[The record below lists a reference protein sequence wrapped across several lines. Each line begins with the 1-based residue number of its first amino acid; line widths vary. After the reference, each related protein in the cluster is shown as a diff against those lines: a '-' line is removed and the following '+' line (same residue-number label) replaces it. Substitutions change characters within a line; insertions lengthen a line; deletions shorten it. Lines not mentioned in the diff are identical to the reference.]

1 VRWAGQQSVTRRSPQ
16 IQFSNS
22 RNTERHCERS
32 EAIQLWLARK
42 LDCFVGAVIFSSILA
57 PRCDSLIALSRER
70 MMEVRIREAERGQPG
85 FELVDLES
93 LVVDDHPVR
102 AVWSFVEGL
111 DLQWFYDRIKSRGE
125 TPGRPA
131 TDPRIL
137 LGLWLYATADGIG
150 SARALDRLCMH
161 HTIYRW
167 ICGGVGVNHTML
179 STFRLDSGDFLDGLL
194 TRSLAA
200 LMEEGLITL
209 DEVITDGTKVRAAA
223 SRSSMRRG
231 KTLAELQE
239 KARTRVV
246 ELKQEL
252 EADSAAGERRLSKR
266 RLSAA
271 EDRACRVAAALAK
284 HPATV
289 PKDETEQSKEGEPP
303 AGGKSRKPPQERAST
318 TDPDAPLM
326 RMADGAVRPAYNVQV
341 ASACGF
347 VVAIEPVERRNDRG
361 LAPAMVA
368 QVKQRCGKHPDRLLA
383 DTGAMTAADIVTLAQ
398 THPSMQVFSPP
409 PARKDASKPESK
421 ARYERNRAAEPQ
433 CLKEWRAR
441 MDSEEGRAVYKRR
454 SNTEH
459 IHARMKNRGFG
470 HMVLRGLAKVR
481 IACLLHAV
489 THNLIWAISRRA
501 LNTA

>member
-1 VRWAGQQSVTRRSPQ
+1 MD
-16 IQFSNS
+16 I
-22 RNTERHCERS
+22 
-32 EAIQLWLARK
+32 
-42 LDCFVGAVIFSSILA
+42 
-57 PRCDSLIALSRER
+57 
-70 MMEVRIREAERGQPG
+70 RIRRAERRQAG
-85 FELVDLES
+85 FELVDLEG

-111 DLQWFYDRIKSRGE
+111 DLQSFYDRVKARGE

-150 SARALDRLCMH
+150 SARALARLCEH

-179 STFRLDSGDFLDGLL
+179 SEFRLDSGEFLDGLL

-200 LMEEGLITL
+200 LMQEGLITL

-223 SRSSMRRG
+223 SRSSMRRR
-231 KTLAELQE
+231 KTLMDLEE
-239 KARTRVV
+239 KARTRVA

-252 EADSAAGERRLSKR
+252 ETDSAAGERRLSKR

-271 EDRACRVAAALAK
+271 EDRARRVAAALAN
-284 HPATV
+284 HPAAAKGTQK
-289 PKDETEQSKEGEPP
+289 PQNEGDGPPP
-303 AGGKSRKPPQERAST
+303 AHGKSGKKLKEERVST

-326 RMADGAVRPAYNVQV
+326 KMADGAVRPAYNVQV

-347 VVAIEPVERRNDRG
+347 VVAIEPVQRRNDRG

-368 QVKQRCGKHPDRLLA
+368 QVEQRCGKLPDRLLA
-383 DTGAMTAADIVTLAQ
+383 DTGAMTAADIATLAQ
-398 THPSMQVFSPP
+398 THPSIQVFSPP
-409 PARKDASKPESK
+409 PARKEASKPESK
-421 ARYERNRAAEPQ
+421 ARYKRNRAAEPQ

-441 MDSEEGRAVYKRR
+441 MDSEEGQAVYKRR

-459 IHARMKNRGFG
+459 VHARLKNRGFDR
-470 HMVLRGLAKVR
+470 MVLRSLVKVR
-481 IACLLHAV
+481 VACWLHAV
-489 THNLIWAISRRA
+489 THNLMWAISRRA
-501 LNTA
+501 ALTAA

>member
-1 VRWAGQQSVTRRSPQ
+1 
-16 IQFSNS
+16 
-22 RNTERHCERS
+22 
-32 EAIQLWLARK
+32 
-42 LDCFVGAVIFSSILA
+42 
-57 PRCDSLIALSRER
+57 
-70 MMEVRIREAERGQPG
+70 
-85 FELVDLES
+85 

-111 DLQWFYDRIKSRGE
+111 DLGWFYDRIKARGE

-137 LGLWLYATADGIG
+137 LALWLYATADGIG

-179 STFRLDSGDFLDGLL
+179 SAFRLDSGEFLDGLL

-209 DEVITDGTKVRAAA
+209 DEVITDGTKIRAAA
-223 SRSSMRRG
+223 SRSSMRRRE
-231 KTLAELQE
+231 TLTELE
-239 KARTRVV
+239 AKARTRVA

-252 EADSAAGERRLSKR
+252 EVDSVAGERRLSKR

-271 EDRACRVAAALAK
+271 EDRARRVAAALAK
-284 HPATV
+284 RPATADV
-289 PKDETEQSKEGEPP
+289 EKDQTEGKESPD
-303 AGGKSRKPPQERAST
+303 GGKSGKKPQEERVST

-341 ASACGF
+341 TSACGF
-347 VVAIEPVERRNDRG
+347 VVAIEPMERRNDRG

-368 QVKQRCGKHPDRLLA
+368 QIERRCGKPPSRLLA
-383 DTGAMTAADIVTLAQ
+383 DVGAMTAADIVGFAD
-398 THPSMQVFSPP
+398 THPAMQVFSPP
-409 PARKDASKPESK
+409 PACKETSKPESK

-433 CLKEWRAR
+433 CLRDWRAR
-441 MDSEEGRAVYKRR
+441 MESEVGQAIYKRR

-459 IHARMKNRGFG
+459 VHARMKNRGFG
-470 HMVLRGLAKVR
+470 RMVVRGLRKVH
-481 IACLLHAV
+481 IVCMLHAIA
-489 THNLIWAISRRA
+489 HNLIWAISRRA
-501 LNTA
+501 AQPA

>member
-1 VRWAGQQSVTRRSPQ
+1 M
-16 IQFSNS
+16 
-22 RNTERHCERS
+22 
-32 EAIQLWLARK
+32 
-42 LDCFVGAVIFSSILA
+42 D
-57 PRCDSLIALSRER
+57 
-70 MMEVRIREAERGQPG
+70 IRLRQAERRQAG

-111 DLQWFYDRIKSRGE
+111 DLQLFYDRIKARGE

-137 LGLWLYATADGIG
+137 LALWLYATADAIG
-150 SARALDRLCMH
+150 SARALARLCEH

-179 STFRLDSGDFLDGLL
+179 SEFRLDSGEFLDRLL
-194 TRSLAA
+194 TSSLAA
-200 LMEEGLITL
+200 LMKEGLITL

-223 SRSSMRRG
+223 SRSSMRRRQ
-231 KTLAELQE
+231 TLVELEE
-239 KARTRVV
+239 KARIRVA

-271 EDRACRVAAALAK
+271 EDRARRVAAALAK
-284 HPATV
+284 HPAAT
-289 PKDETEQSKEGEPP
+289 PKDEKDQNEMDDPP
-303 AGGKSRKPPQERAST
+303 LAGGGNSGKKPKEERVST

-326 RMADGAVRPAYNVQV
+326 RMADGAVRVAYNVQV

-347 VVAIEPVERRNDRG
+347 VVAIEPVQRRNDRG
-361 LAPAMVA
+361 LAPAVVA
-368 QVKQRCGKHPDRLLA
+368 QVQQRCGKLPTRLLA
-383 DTGAMTAADIVTLAQ
+383 DTGAMTAADIATLAQ

-409 PARKDASKPESK
+409 PACKASSKPESK

-441 MDSEEGRAVYKRR
+441 MDSEEGQAVYKRR

-459 IHARMKNRGFG
+459 AHARLKNRGFER
-470 HMVLRGLAKVR
+470 MALRLS
-481 IACLLHAV
+481 
-489 THNLIWAISRRA
+489 LIHI
-501 LNTA
+501 

>member
-1 VRWAGQQSVTRRSPQ
+1 M
-16 IQFSNS
+16 
-22 RNTERHCERS
+22 
-32 EAIQLWLARK
+32 
-42 LDCFVGAVIFSSILA
+42 
-57 PRCDSLIALSRER
+57 DSGRVMDI
-70 MMEVRIREAERGQPG
+70 RIRQAERRQTG

-111 DLQWFYDRIKSRGE
+111 DLQWFYDRIKARGE
-125 TPGRPA
+125 KPGRPA

-137 LGLWLYATADGIG
+137 LALWLYATADGIG
-150 SARALDRLCMH
+150 SARSLARLCEH

-179 STFRLDSGDFLDGLL
+179 SEFRVDSGEFLDGLL

-200 LMEEGLITL
+200 LMKEGLVTL

-223 SRSSMRRG
+223 SRSSMRRRQ
-231 KTLAELQE
+231 TLTELEKKAHARVAEL
-239 KARTRVV
+239 K
-246 ELKQEL
+246 KEL
-252 EADSAAGERRLSKR
+252 EADSAAGERRVLKR

-271 EDRACRVAAALAK
+271 EDRARRVAAALAK
-284 HPATV
+284 HPATA
-289 PKDETEQSKEGEPP
+289 PKQETDPTKEDEPP
-303 AGGKSRKPPQERAST
+303 AGGKSGKNPRQERVST
-318 TDPDAPLM
+318 TDPDAALM
-326 RMADGAVRPAYNVQV
+326 KMADGAVRPAYNVQV

-347 VVAIEPVERRNDRG
+347 VVAIEPTERRNDRG

-368 QVKQRCGKHPDRLLA
+368 QVEQRCGKLPDRLLA
-383 DTGAMTAADIVTLAQ
+383 DTGAMTAADIATIAQ
-398 THPSMQVFSPP
+398 AHPSVQVFSPP
-409 PARKDASKPESK
+409 PARKEASKPESK

-441 MDSEEGRAVYKRR
+441 MDSGEGRAVYKRR

-459 IHARMKNRGFG
+459 VHARLKNRGFG
-470 HMVLRGLAKVR
+470 RIVLRGLAKVR

-489 THNLIWAISRRA
+489 THNMMWALSRRTLKA
-501 LNTA
+501 A

>member
-1 VRWAGQQSVTRRSPQ
+1 VMD
-16 IQFSNS
+16 I
-22 RNTERHCERS
+22 
-32 EAIQLWLARK
+32 
-42 LDCFVGAVIFSSILA
+42 
-57 PRCDSLIALSRER
+57 
-70 MMEVRIREAERGQPG
+70 RIRQAERRQTG

-111 DLQWFYDRIKSRGE
+111 DLQVFYDRIKARGE

-137 LGLWLYATADGIG
+137 LALWLYATADGIG
-150 SARALDRLCMH
+150 SARALARLCEH

-179 STFRLDSGDFLDGLL
+179 SEFRLDSGEFLDRLL
-194 TRSLAA
+194 TSSLAA
-200 LMEEGLITL
+200 LMKEGLITL

-223 SRSSMRRG
+223 SRSSMRR
-231 KTLAELQE
+231 KQTLRELEE
-239 KARTRVV
+239 KARTRVA

-271 EDRACRVAAALAK
+271 EDRARRVAAALAK
-284 HPATV
+284 RPAAA
-289 PKDETEQSKEGEPP
+289 PKDKEKGQNEGDEPP
-303 AGGKSRKPPQERAST
+303 PASGKSGKKPKEERVST

-326 RMADGAVRPAYNVQV
+326 KMADGAVRPAYNVQV

-347 VVAIEPVERRNDRG
+347 VVAIEPVQRRNDRG
-361 LAPAMVA
+361 LAPAMMA
-368 QVKQRCGKHPDRLLA
+368 QVEQRCGKLPDRLLA
-383 DTGAMTAADIVTLAQ
+383 DTGAMTAADIVAIAQ
-398 THPSMQVFSPP
+398 THPSVQVFSPP
-409 PARKDASKPESK
+409 PGRKEDSKPESK

-433 CLKEWRAR
+433 CLKAWRAR
-441 MDSEEGRAVYKRR
+441 MDDEAGQAVYRRR

-459 IHARMKNRGFG
+459 VHARLKNRGFG
-470 HMVLRGLAKVR
+470 RMVLRGLAKVR

-489 THNLIWAISRRA
+489 THNLMWAISRRTLKA
-501 LNTA
+501 A

>member
-1 VRWAGQQSVTRRSPQ
+1 MD
-16 IQFSNS
+16 I
-22 RNTERHCERS
+22 
-32 EAIQLWLARK
+32 
-42 LDCFVGAVIFSSILA
+42 
-57 PRCDSLIALSRER
+57 
-70 MMEVRIREAERGQPG
+70 RIRQAERRQTG

-111 DLQWFYDRIKSRGE
+111 DLQVFYDRIKARGE

-131 TDPRIL
+131 SDPRIL
-137 LGLWLYATADGIG
+137 LALWLYATADGVG
-150 SARALDRLCMH
+150 SARALARLCEH

-167 ICGGVGVNHTML
+167 VCGGVGVNHTML
-179 STFRLDSGDFLDGLL
+179 SEFRLDSGEFLDRLL
-194 TRSLAA
+194 TSSLAA
-200 LMEEGLITL
+200 LMKEGLITL

-223 SRSSMRRG
+223 SRSSMRR
-231 KTLAELQE
+231 KQTLSELEE
-239 KARTRVV
+239 KARTRVA

-271 EDRACRVAAALAK
+271 EDRARRVAAALAR
-284 HPATV
+284 HPVAAPT
-289 PKDETEQSKEGEPP
+289 DEPDQTKEGEPP
-303 AGGKSRKPPQERAST
+303 SGGKGGKSSKNPKQERVST

-326 RMADGAVRPAYNVQV
+326 KMADGAVRPAYNVQV

-347 VVAIEPVERRNDRG
+347 VVAIEPVQRRNDRG

-368 QVKQRCGKHPDRLLA
+368 QVEQRCGKLPDQLLA
-383 DTGAMTAADIVTLAQ
+383 DTGAMTAADIVLIAQ
-398 THPSMQVFSPP
+398 THPSVQVFSPP
-409 PARKDASKPESK
+409 PARKEASKPQSK

-433 CLKEWRAR
+433 CLKAWRAR
-441 MDSEEGRAVYKRR
+441 MDSEEGQAVYKRR

-459 IHARMKNRGFG
+459 VHARLKNRGFG
-470 HMVLRGLAKVR
+470 RMVLRGLAKVR

-489 THNLIWAISRRA
+489 AHNMMWALSRRELKA
-501 LNTA
+501 A

>member
-1 VRWAGQQSVTRRSPQ
+1 M
-16 IQFSNS
+16 
-22 RNTERHCERS
+22 
-32 EAIQLWLARK
+32 
-42 LDCFVGAVIFSSILA
+42 D
-57 PRCDSLIALSRER
+57 
-70 MMEVRIREAERGQPG
+70 VRIRQAERSQPG

-93 LVVDDHPVR
+93 LVVDEHPVR

-111 DLQWFYDRIKSRGE
+111 DLQCFYDRIKARGE
-125 TPGRPA
+125 APGRPA

-137 LGLWLYATADGIG
+137 LALWLYATADGIG
-150 SARALDRLCMH
+150 AARALARLCEH

-179 STFRLDSGDFLDGLL
+179 SEFRLDSGEFLDRLL
-194 TRSLAA
+194 TNSLAA
-200 LMEEGLITL
+200 LMKQGLITL

-223 SRSSMRRG
+223 SRSSMRRRQ
-231 KTLAELQE
+231 TLTELEE
-239 KARTRVV
+239 KARIRVA

-252 EADSAAGERRLSKR
+252 EADSAAGERRLLRR

-271 EDRACRVAAALAK
+271 EDRARRVAAALAK
-284 HPATV
+284 PPATA
-289 PKDETEQSKEGEPP
+289 KEETEQTKGDEPP
-303 AGGKSRKPPQERAST
+303 AGGKGGKHPKQERVST

-326 RMADGAVRPAYNVQV
+326 KMADGAVRPAYNVQV

-347 VVAIEPVERRNDRG
+347 VVAIEPVQRRNDRG

-368 QVKQRCGKHPDRLLA
+368 QVEQRCGKLPDRLLA
-383 DTGAMTAADIVTLAQ
+383 DIGAMTAADIGILAQ
-398 THPSMQVFSPP
+398 THPSVQVFSPP

-441 MDSEEGRAVYKRR
+441 MDSPEGQAVYKRR

-459 IHARMKNRGFG
+459 VHARLKNRGFG
-470 HMVLRGLAKVR
+470 RMVLRGLAKVR

-501 LNTA
+501 LKTA